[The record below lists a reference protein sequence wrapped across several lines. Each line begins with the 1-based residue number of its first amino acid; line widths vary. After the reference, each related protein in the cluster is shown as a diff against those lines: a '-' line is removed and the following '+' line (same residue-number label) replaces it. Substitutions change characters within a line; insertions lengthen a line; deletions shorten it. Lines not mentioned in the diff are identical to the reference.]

1 MSKKFNA
8 VVRDICNMV
17 NSMINEQELK
27 YYVKKGGHW
36 EIANKIDLLF
46 FNNSEFVDIM
56 PRKRGDLLQ
65 TNTWE
70 GLILAVFV
78 ANKNNKDM
86 GYVSNQLSEAEKMA
100 PKWLREN
107 SNLVQA

>member
-1 MSKKFNA
+1 MGKFNNIVKEIFNKINA
-8 VVRDICNMV
+8 LV
-17 NSMINEQELK
+17 NEQEMK
-27 YYVKKGGHW
+27 YYVKKGGEW
-36 EIANKIDLLF
+36 KTADDLDLLF
-46 FNNSEFVDIM
+46 FHKEEFVDVM

-65 TNTWE
+65 SNTWE

-86 GYVSNQLSEAEKMA
+86 GYVSDQLSEAEKMA